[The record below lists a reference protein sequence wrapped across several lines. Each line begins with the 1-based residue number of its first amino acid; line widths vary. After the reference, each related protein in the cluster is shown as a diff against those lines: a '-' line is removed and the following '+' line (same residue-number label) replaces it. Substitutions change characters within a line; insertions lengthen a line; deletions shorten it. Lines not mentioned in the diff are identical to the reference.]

1 MIEAHPVFVVGEVLP
16 GARLR
21 HRAYHEQT
29 VGSSHEAVEAD
40 HAAIGK
46 GQIDSSSHSVSR
58 WPPRGRRLSVAG
70 AAPSVCGP
78 PVLPGAVQVNTLTRG
93 IGRPL
98 LLIEDPVLAY
108 GADGNFQHRGL
119 LLGGLRRRLPSSR

>member
-1 MIEAHPVFVVGEVLP
+1 MIEAHPVLVVGEVLP
-16 GARLR
+16 GAGLR

-29 VGSSHEAVEAD
+29 VGSSYEAVEAD

-58 WPPRGRRLSVAG
+58 WPPRRRLSVAG

-78 PVLPGAVQVNTLTRG
+78 PVLPGAVQVNSLTRG

-108 GADGNFQHRGL
+108 RADGNFQHRGL